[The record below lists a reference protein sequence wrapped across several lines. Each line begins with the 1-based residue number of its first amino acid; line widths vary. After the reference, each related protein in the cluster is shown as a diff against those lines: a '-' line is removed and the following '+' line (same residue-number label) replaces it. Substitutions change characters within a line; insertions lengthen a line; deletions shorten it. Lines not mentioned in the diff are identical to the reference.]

1 MHHASFALLTNL
13 MLVGTA
19 AAQIVDTPAFSGLY
33 VEEFDG
39 SLPGGRTLQNTAS
52 ITPSPGGQMML
63 TYGWLVYVGYT
74 VYPIGGSNSFLGT
87 TVGHAI
93 LTFDTPVQ
101 RTGAYFAAVGYVS
114 GGYANIY
121 DDAGSLIATKPLAAP
136 RGGPWVWDGWDA
148 GVMGPKIKRIELFA
162 NDPYNNGA
170 LLCVENLQADIS
182 VGTIETR
189 ATGCGGL
196 GISASGLPVIGDTVT
211 ITTTGASSFRGYVV
225 GLPDNVPILGCSG
238 CTVGVNGVAVI
249 GSNQYL
255 LDIPNHPAFLDL
267 TLSAQGFSI
276 GTGPCLNMLKVS
288 DTVDIRIGEG
298 N

>member
-1 MHHASFALLTNL
+1 MRHASFALLTSL
-13 MLVGTA
+13 MLAGA
-19 AAQIVDTPAFSGLY
+19 ASAQIVNTPAFSGLY
-33 VEEFDG
+33 NEEFDG
-39 SLPGGRTLQNTAS
+39 SLPGGRTLQNTAT
-52 ITPSPGGQMML
+52 IAASPGGQMML

-74 VYPIGGSNSFLGT
+74 VYPMGQSNSFLGT
-87 TVGHAI
+87 VVGHAI

-101 RTGAYFAAVGYVS
+101 RAGAYFAAVGYVS

-121 DDAGSLIATKPLAAP
+121 DEAGGLIATKPLAAP

-162 NDPYNNGA
+162 NDPYNGGA

-182 VGTIETR
+182 LGTIETR
-189 ATGCGGL
+189 TTGCGGL

-211 ITTTGASSFRGYVV
+211 VNTTGATGFRGYVI
-225 GLPDNVPILGCSG
+225 GQPTSTPITGCPGCLIGVSG
-238 CTVGVNGVAVI
+238 VSLI
-249 GSNQYL
+249 GTSQYL
-255 LDIPNHPAFLDL
+255 LDIPNNPAFLDL
-267 TLSAQGFSI
+267 TVSVQGFSF

-288 DTVDIRIGEG
+288 DTIDIRIGEG